1 VRECVRGSA
10 SSWSTW
16 HAGGGI
22 LNAWRFLFLFFS
34 FSSFDILFAEFV
46 TASNLRVVTASSYF
60 PFSISHYQLP
70 PFNSSISTIFSEVP
84 SLTPRTVDLGGIKDT
99 HNYRQDLLSV
109 SFFFVSVSSSCL
121 LCLLDSELS
130 SSQQIYA
137 TRLTAD
143 LIFSGYLFFH
153 LSRDW
158 DGWMDGFGDRKR
170 IFTKHGFLFHLCGL
184 LASPW
189 AMAAFA

>member
-1 VRECVRGSA
+1 LVRECVRGSA

-22 LNAWRFLFLFFS
+22 LNAWRFLFLCFS

-84 SLTPRTVDLGGIKDT
+84 SLTPRTVDPSGIKDT
-99 HNYRQDLLSV
+99 HNCRQDLLSV
-109 SFFFVSVSSSCL
+109 SFFFCFRLIV
-121 LCLLDSELS
+121 LS
-130 SSQQIYA
+130 TLSA
-137 TRLTAD
+137 GLGTLFLTANIRNTPHGRSN
-143 LIFSGYLFFH
+143 LFWVSFFSSLQR
-153 LSRDW
+153 L
-158 DGWMDGFGDRKR
+158 GWMDG
-170 IFTKHGFLFHLCGL
+170 
-184 LASPW
+184 
-189 AMAAFA
+189 